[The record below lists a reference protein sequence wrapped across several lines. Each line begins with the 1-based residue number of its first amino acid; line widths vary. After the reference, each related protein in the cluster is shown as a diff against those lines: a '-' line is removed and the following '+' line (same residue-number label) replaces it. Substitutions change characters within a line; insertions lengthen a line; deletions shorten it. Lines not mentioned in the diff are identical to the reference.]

1 MVNTSERTLEMKL
14 PVMPLST
21 SVLFFASLSLELDYT
36 ISLNAE
42 YPLYIYIF
50 IFNIFIFN
58 IFLFFFFCWKIV
70 GPLLAVQAIMPVLA
84 LPYTPIIMERGTFE
98 LICNGSKRPLVGLI
112 CDWSRRPRGHIP
124 PPYSLNRQ
132 DSGTACEKYNS
143 LLNNY
148 LDLD

>member
-1 MVNTSERTLEMKL
+1 MAASRNHSRTLLLKVFSWAL
-14 PVMPLST
+14 KRLKIHLSKSYRHCVPLFF
-21 SVLFFASLSLELDYT
+21 VLFY
-36 ISLNAE
+36 
-42 YPLYIYIF
+42 
-50 IFNIFIFN
+50 
-58 IFLFFFFCWKIV
+58 CWKIV

-84 LPYTPIIMERGTFE
+84 LPSTPIIMERGTFE

-124 PPYSLNRQ
+124 PPYSLNGQ

>member
-50 IFNIFIFN
+50 IFNIFIFT
-58 IFLFFFFCWKIV
+58 FFFFFCWKIV